1 MNNAERMI
9 KFLEDQN
16 LPEAEKQFKK
26 VKLSSTDDEKYML
39 AQELSQYGYLEEAK
53 ELYEILLNQHP
64 DESELKLRISEL
76 LLEMDL
82 DEEVYR
88 YLESISKDD
97 PNYPAA
103 LLIEA
108 DLYEM
113 QGLYEVSEKKLLQAK
128 EILPLEPVI
137 DYALG
142 ELYMSQ
148 GRFLEAARCFKLL
161 IEADEQAVGGIEL
174 NGRMAEALSA
184 GGAFEEAL
192 IYYEKS
198 LAEKLEI
205 NVLFGL
211 GLTSYQAG
219 SYQKAIKA
227 FTQLKEIDPDYHSL
241 YLYLAKS
248 YEHEGTL
255 KEALDAVKAG
265 LALDEFNKDLH
276 VYAGNLSLKTGDEK
290 LAEEFLRDALALDP
304 EFTEAAI
311 TLNRLLI
318 HQERYEDVLEITA
331 MFNQGGGADPQFHWD
346 AAVSYQ
352 HLEEYS
358 MALNEY
364 KHAYNECRNNR
375 DFLVDYGYFLLEEGN
390 RIEAADIFKRLAEY
404 EPSNDEWIALVER
417 LEEN

>member
-1 MNNAERMI
+1 MQMNNAERMI

-82 DEEVYR
+82 DEEVYC
-88 YLESISKDD
+88 YLESINKDD

-205 NVLFGL
+205 NVLL
-211 GLTSYQAG
+211 GS
-219 SYQKAIKA
+219 
-227 FTQLKEIDPDYHSL
+227 
-241 YLYLAKS
+241 
-248 YEHEGTL
+248 
-255 KEALDAVKAG
+255 V
-265 LALDEFNKDLH
+265 
-276 VYAGNLSLKTGDEK
+276 
-290 LAEEFLRDALALDP
+290 
-304 EFTEAAI
+304 
-311 TLNRLLI
+311 
-318 HQERYEDVLEITA
+318 
-331 MFNQGGGADPQFHWD
+331 
-346 AAVSYQ
+346 
-352 HLEEYS
+352 
-358 MALNEY
+358 
-364 KHAYNECRNNR
+364 
-375 DFLVDYGYFLLEEGN
+375 
-390 RIEAADIFKRLAEY
+390 
-404 EPSNDEWIALVER
+404 
-417 LEEN
+417 